1 MSRKRGCGRIAARG
15 FYPPHRVK
23 NIENQHE
30 NGNIS
35 LISFRFFQILYHF
48 SEFCLVT
55 CPVFT
60 ESS

>member
-1 MSRKRGCGRIAARG
+1 MSRKRGCGRIAARD
-15 FYPPHRVK
+15 FSPLHHVE

-35 LISFRFFQILYHF
+35 LIYFRFFQILYHF

-55 CPVFT
+55 RPVFT